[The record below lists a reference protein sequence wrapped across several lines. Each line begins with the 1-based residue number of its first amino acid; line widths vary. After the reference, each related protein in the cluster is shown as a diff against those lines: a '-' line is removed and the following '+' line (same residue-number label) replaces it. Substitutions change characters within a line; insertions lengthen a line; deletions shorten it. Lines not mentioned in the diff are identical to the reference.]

1 MKQDDGT
8 IYARWLAAGVIAGY
22 SVLTVSF
29 VIYLTGVLP
38 PSIPP
43 EKLPALWG
51 LPYREYIAATGAPTG
66 WSWVKRLGQG
76 DLLNFFGVAI
86 LCITTLACYL
96 RMLPRFFAA
105 KGTRALAWLAFA
117 EIVVLVAA
125 ASGILYTNH

>member
-1 MKQDDGT
+1 MKHDDDGT

-29 VIYLTGVLP
+29 VIYLTGALP

-51 LPYREYIAATGAPTG
+51 LPYRDYVAATGAPTG

-86 LCITTLACYL
+86 LCITTLACYV
-96 RMLPRFFAA
+96 RMLPRFI
-105 KGTRALAWLAFA
+105 GSRSRALAWLAIA
-117 EIVVLVAA
+117 EIVVLAAA
-125 ASGILYTNH
+125 ASGLAYTNH